1 MNNSIIDLPIIVN
14 MDVIENS
21 NVFELDIVE
30 LSNVLNLSIDSEIIV
45 KNYDAERYEGSYL
58 IIPAAYDDQ
67 VLETK
72 NKLCTENIVVEKVP
86 LWETSNLS
94 GGNTVYIAERL

>member
-30 LSNVLNLSIDSEIIV
+30 LSNVLNLSCFNNEDFIDKFPLSQFNTGIFSFKE
-45 KNYDAERYEGSYL
+45 N
-58 IIPAAYDDQ
+58 
-67 VLETK
+67 ET
-72 NKLCTENIVVEKVP
+72 
-86 LWETSNLS
+86 
-94 GGNTVYIAERL
+94 